1 MPDEHTQDLWEISRQ
16 IRDYGQ
22 NPRHIQRLLTVQFDW
37 HQLWAAIDIIEDVD
51 MAIGAYLEGDFPS
64 TPGEQYL
71 RVYGVFQALFVQQ
84 DALRHFVEV
93 ILPDSPITLV
103 DVLKD
108 VREARNASVGH
119 PSELKRGGD
128 VSAHGIN
135 RSTMGKDGF
144 ELMSYSEKTGGSH
157 RYVAVGELIAKQRK
171 EAVRILSEVVKQLK
185 VQDEEHKSKFRAE
198 SLKGNFH
205 LVLYAFEKISE
216 EIRGTQPV
224 TMGKWAVD
232 ELQSALDRF
241 EQTLKKRGLDL
252 GTYDSIE
259 YRYGEIEYPLGE
271 LRKFIDGTASEI
283 PSRKAA
289 RVYADALQSSF
300 TELMDLAGS
309 IDEEYLAVEQPQDL
323 HTLPQPSS

>member
-1 MPDEHTQDLWEISRQ
+1 MPDEQTQGLWEISRQ

-22 NPRHIQRLLTVQFDW
+22 NPRHIQRLLTIQFDW
-37 HQLWAAIDIIEDVD
+37 HQLCAALDIIEDVD

-93 ILPDSPITLV
+93 ILPSRPITLV

-144 ELMSYSEKTGGSH
+144 QLMSYSEKAGMSF
-157 RYVAVGELIAKQRK
+157 RYVPVRDLIAKQRR
-171 EAVRILSEVVKQLK
+171 EAARILSEVVKQLK
-185 VQDEEHKSKFRAE
+185 VEDEEHKSKFRAE
-198 SLKGNFH
+198 SLKGTFH
-205 LVLYAFEKISE
+205 LALYAFEK
-216 EIRGTQPV
+216 
-224 TMGKWAVD
+224 
-232 ELQSALDRF
+232 L
-241 EQTLKKRGLDL
+241 
-252 GTYDSIE
+252 
-259 YRYGEIEYPLGE
+259 
-271 LRKFIDGTASEI
+271 
-283 PSRKAA
+283 
-289 RVYADALQSSF
+289 
-300 TELMDLAGS
+300 
-309 IDEEYLAVEQPQDL
+309 
-323 HTLPQPSS
+323 